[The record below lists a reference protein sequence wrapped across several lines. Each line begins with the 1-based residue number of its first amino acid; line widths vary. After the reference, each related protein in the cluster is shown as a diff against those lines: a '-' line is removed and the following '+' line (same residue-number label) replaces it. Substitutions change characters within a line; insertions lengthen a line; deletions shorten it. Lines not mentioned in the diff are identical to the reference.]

1 MISLIKLIRADKL
14 RCICHVKEIKDD
26 FAIKN
31 SIKHSNYKNDQTS
44 LRNLIMI

>member
-1 MISLIKLIRADKL
+1 MNSRMISLMKLIRADKL

-31 SIKHSNYKNDQTS
+31 SIKHSKY
-44 LRNLIMI
+44 